1 MFEFPL
7 LVSDVGG
14 TNARFGLVEHRE
26 GPLTII
32 ARLRTDDFDSLAD
45 AALDATKALKQKPKS
60 LIACGAGPVDGLKLK
75 LTNAKWLID
84 GNREAVQLGLTSGLL
99 LNDFEAQALTLPAIK
114 PDWLHVI
121 GPEIQPG
128 PGPRLILGPG
138 TGLGIGALI
147 ETEGRHVP
155 VSSEACHIDFGPVG
169 AEEEAF
175 WPHLERV
182 FGRVTTESVMNGAG
196 LVRIHKARASALNM
210 PFTSQD
216 GPSITAAALADH
228 GSFEAQT
235 IAAYWRIVAR
245 FAGDMAITFAATGGV
260 TLAGGI
266 LPRIVSLLDPK
277 QFRSA
282 FENKAPVAA
291 LAQRVSTALLINP
304 DAVLHG
310 MAAIGN
316 RPSAYAIDYAARN
329 WLKAP

>member
-14 TNARFGLVEHRE
+14 TNARFGLVEHRD

-45 AALDATKALKQKPKS
+45 AASEATKALETKPKS

-75 LTNAKWLID
+75 LTNAKWHID
-84 GNREAVQLGLTSGLL
+84 GNREARQLGLTSGLL

-147 ETEGRHVP
+147 ENDGRHVP

-196 LVRIHKARASALNM
+196 LVRIHKARTAALDRVSN
-210 PFTSQD
+210 SQD
-216 GPSITAAALADH
+216 GPSITAAALSDH
-228 GSFEAQT
+228 NSFEAQT
-235 IAAYWRIVAR
+235 VAAYWRIIAR
-245 FAGDMAITFAATGGV
+245 FSGDMAITFAATGGV

-266 LPRIVSLLDPK
+266 LPRIAGLLDSG
-277 QFRSA
+277 QFRKT

-291 LAQRVSTALLINP
+291 LAKRVGTALLINP

-310 MAAIGN
+310 MAMIGT
-316 RPSAYAIDYAARN
+316 RPGAYAIDYAGRN
-329 WLKAP
+329 WLKT

>member
-14 TNARFGLVEHRE
+14 TNARFGLVEHRD

-45 AALDATKALKQKPKS
+45 AASEATKALETKPKS

-75 LTNAKWLID
+75 LTNAKWHID
-84 GNREAVQLGLTSGLL
+84 GNREARQLRLTSGLL

-147 ETEGRHVP
+147 ENDGRHVP

-196 LVRIHKARASALNM
+196 LVRIHKARTAALK
-210 PFTSQD
+210 TVSKSQD
-216 GPSITAAALADH
+216 GPSITAAALSDH
-228 GSFEAQT
+228 NSFEAQT
-235 IAAYWRIVAR
+235 VAAYWRIIAR
-245 FAGDMAITFAATGGV
+245 FSGDMAITFAATGGV

-266 LPRIVSLLDPK
+266 LPRIAGLLDPA
-277 QFRSA
+277 QFRKT
-282 FENKAPVAA
+282 FENKAPDAA
-291 LAQRVSTALLINP
+291 LAKRVSTALLINP

-310 MAAIGN
+310 MAMIGT
-316 RPSAYAIDYAARN
+316 RPGAYAIDYAGRN
-329 WLKAP
+329 WLKT